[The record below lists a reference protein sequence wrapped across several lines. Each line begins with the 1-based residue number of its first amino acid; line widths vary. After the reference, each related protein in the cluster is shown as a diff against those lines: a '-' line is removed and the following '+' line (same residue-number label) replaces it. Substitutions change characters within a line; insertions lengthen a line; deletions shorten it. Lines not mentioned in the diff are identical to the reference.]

1 MESWRCDGVLEAS
14 MKRGNTIDRVKGNS
28 SIGASAVV
36 DDVRS
41 QEEEEE
47 VDDGEDPV
55 LMRPRVGLLGLGLS
69 ARVHLALSTA

>member
-28 SIGASAVV
+28 SIGASTVV

-41 QEEEEE
+41 QEEEE